1 MNPNQALS
9 ILDNA
14 VANAPL
20 TRANHVAVQQAIQV
34 IAGMIRQFDLL
45 TQQVDLLTQQMVEN
59 SKGGD
64 TDEVEE

>member
-1 MNPNQALS
+1 VNPNQALG

-34 IAGMIRQFDLL
+34 LANVVRQFELL
-45 TQQVDLLTQQMVEN
+45 SKQQVE
-59 SKGGD
+59 KHEGGD
-64 TDEVEE
+64 IDEIEE